1 MRQDCRQRITK
12 TSEEIESRLD
22 KGDIIGAF
30 GILRHWY
37 RKFTGRT
44 IKPCCD
50 DLEQKRKTYATLFTD
65 DGMTNEIPLDFEYN
79 GEMVK
84 DEVPDEEEIQAALFK
99 MRNWKAPGLTRI
111 SVDVVKTW
119 YRLANPEEESTI
131 VDPSDHDRWKSIV
144 KIIQDCFNGII
155 PTAFTIGVLVLIP
168 KNDKGDVRGIGLLE
182 SIHKIVSQ
190 IINIRM
196 GKTINFCEEIHGF

>member
-1 MRQDCRQRITK
+1 MI
-12 TSEEIESRLD
+12 
-22 KGDIIGAF
+22 
-30 GILRHWY
+30 
-37 RKFTGRT
+37 
-44 IKPCCD
+44 
-50 DLEQKRKTYATLFTD
+50 
-65 DGMTNEIPLDFEYN
+65 NEIPLDFEYN

-84 DEVPDEEEIQAALFK
+84 DEVPDEEEIRAALFK
-99 MRNWKAPGLTRI
+99 MRNWKAPGLTQI
-111 SVDVVKTW
+111 SVDVVKKW
-119 YRLANPEEESTI
+119 YRLANPEEENTI

-196 GKTINFCEEIHGF
+196 GSAYGIQDIPNAVSQSKARCSCKDHHVQSPSIFSKSTR

>member
-1 MRQDCRQRITK
+1 MRQDRRQKITK

-37 RKFTGRT
+37 RKFTGKT

-50 DLEQKRKTYATLFTD
+50 DLEQKQETYATLFTD

-84 DEVPDEEEIQAALFK
+84 DEVPDKEEIRAALFK

-111 SVDVVKTW
+111 SVDAVKTW
-119 YRLANPEEESTI
+119 Y
-131 VDPSDHDRWKSIV
+131 
-144 KIIQDCFNGII
+144 
-155 PTAFTIGVLVLIP
+155 
-168 KNDKGDVRGIGLLE
+168 
-182 SIHKIVSQ
+182 
-190 IINIRM
+190 
-196 GKTINFCEEIHGF
+196 